1 MPEIVSQPTL
11 FGNKGAPPA
20 NIQADRA
27 SDEEVCEDFW
37 KTWNKAKSYK
47 YSIINPSDQ
56 RRYAEIYY
64 CQHWNGNQKDWQSTP
79 VIPLSTAAVN
89 SILPVITDNKPQ
101 IAIVAREP
109 QDETISDVLR
119 AIIEWIWE
127 EQNCDVKLPATML
140 NTLIFGNGFW
150 KILWNPSL
158 RKGQGDIQI
167 VDVDPT
173 CMFFNPEAKDIDEAE
188 YIYHVEQ
195 MSLDRIKTLWPEKG
209 VEVEASVKD
218 NDIVI
223 FRPQTNQKN
232 GPGGLMGTKTVPT
245 TTGSDAWTYSSG
257 SMERQGPAPKDSAT
271 VGERWRMD
279 RESMRWERTVVAN
292 DVVLEP
298 PTLTDFELAPFI
310 HFADYKTNWSLWAT
324 GEIQLIENLQYEIN
338 KRRGMILDILRYCAS
353 PILVYD
359 PGAGADLENL
369 EIEPGISI
377 PAEGGPSAA
386 AWMVPQMDLS
396 GLFAV
401 NDRDKQDINDIL
413 GNVDLVQGKRPVGVE
428 AGVALEQL
436 AEAANTR
443 LRLKV
448 RLMEAALRRA
458 GKILIQFIQKHYTS
472 QRIFRVVGNEF
483 SPDGQPQPAG
493 VAMQNTFQINRPSG
507 MEPMMGEDGMPVMD
521 EMGMPQQ
528 QPTYDETS
536 NLIPPDAEFDVR
548 IGAGSTLPVSR
559 SSKFQQAITL
569 FDRGALPMRELLRA
583 SGWEKHQDIA
593 REMEIRMMQAQQA
606 QIGGGQPS
614 HDQLSG
620 IPEGINDNA

>member
-1 MPEIVSQPTL
+1 MAEVVMNPVEY
-11 FGNKGAPPA
+11 GNKGAPPK
-20 NIQADRA
+20 NLQPDKEADA
-27 SDEEVCEDFW
+27 DICEEIWKDF
-37 KTWNKAKSYK
+37 NKDKQYK
-47 YSIINPSDQ
+47 YAIINPGDQ
-56 RRYAEIYY
+56 KRYAEIYY

-101 IAIVAREP
+101 IAIVPREP
-109 QDETISDVLR
+109 SDDKIADVLR

-140 NTLIFGNGFW
+140 NALIFGNGFW

-158 RKGQGDIQI
+158 KRGQGDIQI

-188 YIYHVEQ
+188 RIEHVEQ
-195 MSLDRIKTLWPEKG
+195 MSLHRIKTLWPDKG
-209 VEVEASVKD
+209 EEVEASVKD
-218 NDIVI
+218 SEVVI

-232 GPGGLMGTKTVPT
+232 APGTMGTKTVPT
-245 TTGSDAWTYSSG
+245 TTGSDAWTYSG
-257 SMERQGPAPKDSAT
+257 SSTDRQGPASKESAT
-271 VGERWRMD
+271 VCERWRLD
-279 RESMRWERTVVAN
+279 RKSSRWERTVVAN
-292 DVVLEP
+292 DIVLEE
-298 PTLTDFELAPFI
+298 PTLTDFEIAPFV

-386 AWMVPQMDLS
+386 AWMVPNMDLS

-458 GKILIQFIQKHYTS
+458 GKILVSFIQKHYTS

-483 SPDGQPQPAG
+483 GADGQPQNA
-493 VAMQNTFQINRPSG
+493 AMATQSTFQINKPVG
-507 MEPMMGEDGMPVMD
+507 MQPVQDEGGFPIIGEDGMP
-521 EMGMPQQ
+521 QQ
-528 QPTYDETS
+528 KPMFDETS
-536 NLIPPDAEFDVR
+536 NLIPQDAEFDVR

-569 FDRGALPMRELLRA
+569 FDRGALPLRELLRA
-583 SGWEKHQDIA
+583 SGWEKWQEIA
-593 REMEIRMMQAQQA
+593 QEMEMKLMQQQMAQQGMTA
-606 QIGGGQPS
+606 PGM
-614 HDQLSG
+614 DQMAM
-620 IPEGINDNA
+620 IPEGINENA

>member
-1 MPEIVSQPTL
+1 MAEVVTQPTL
-11 FGNKGAPPA
+11 FGTKGAPPA
-20 NIQADRA
+20 NNQPDKEPDADI
-27 SDEEVCEDFW
+27 CEGVWKDF
-37 KTWNKAKSYK
+37 NKDKAYK
-47 YSIINPSDQ
+47 YAIINPSDQ
-56 RRYAEIYY
+56 KRYAEIYY

-101 IAIVAREP
+101 IAIIPREP
-109 QDETISDVLR
+109 NDDKIADVLR
-119 AIIEWIWE
+119 SIIEWIWE

-140 NTLIFGNGFW
+140 NALIFGNGFW

-158 RKGQGDIQI
+158 RKGDGDIQI

-188 YIYHVEQ
+188 RITHVEQ
-195 MSLDRIKTLWPEKG
+195 MSLHRIKTLWPEKG
-209 VEVEASVKD
+209 AEVEASVKD
-218 NDIVI
+218 SEIVI

-245 TTGSDAWTYSSG
+245 TTGTDSWTYPSN
-257 SMERQGPAPKDSAT
+257 SMERQGPASKDSAT
-271 VGERWRMD
+271 VAERWRLD

-292 DVVLEP
+292 DVVLEE
-298 PTLTDFELAPFI
+298 PTLTDFEMAPFV

-377 PAEGGPSAA
+377 PAEGGPQAA

-458 GKILIQFIQKHYTS
+458 GKILVSFIQKHYTS

-483 SPDGQPQPAG
+483 GADGQPQPAG
-493 VAMQNTFQINRPSG
+493 MATQSSFQINRPVG
-507 MEPMMGEDGMPVMD
+507 MEQMQDPGGFPIIGDD
-521 EMGMPQQ
+521 GMPQQ
-528 QPTYDETS
+528 QPVYDETS

-569 FDRGALPMRELLRA
+569 FDRGALPLRELLRA
-583 SGWEKHQDIA
+583 SGWEKWQAISQ
-593 REMEIRMMQAQQA
+593 EMEMKMMQAQMA
-606 QIGGGQPS
+606 QQGMTAPGM
-614 HDQLSG
+614 DQMQM
-620 IPEGINDNA
+620 IPEGINENA